1 MRIRY
6 DDDAVDEQ
14 QLAKTTGFKE
24 QKLRQLFKLEERSD
38 LPAEHFEGA
47 IRWLKS
53 KQRHQGHRNAPPF
66 TVGDTIIAVLRWDYP
81 PRERQRI
88 AEAIRYLEIAEEA
101 IEPALQQ
108 LRIYGRNYLLALLHG
123 RSERQKHWVKANRLA
138 EDLNAELQWLAENE
152 DGLLHSNDSTLREA
166 LDPRTS
172 LGLFSIRL
180 ITRSRVVQYEN
191 LIDDGFP
198 DATPRAYFQFKVLDQ
213 WVKLGGTVRISRH
226 PHTQKIGGPL
236 VRFYSAVTEPVIGGS
251 PETLT
256 HVVKAYK
263 SWKAALDSWQ
273 LSMAIWN
280 YDIP

>member
-6 DDDAVDEQ
+6 DDDAVDEL
-14 QLAKTTGFKE
+14 QLAKTTGFKGE
-24 QKLRQLFKLEERSD
+24 KLRELFKIEEHSD
-38 LPAEHFEGA
+38 LPAERFEEA
-47 IRWLKS
+47 MRCLKS
-53 KQRHQGHRNAPPF
+53 KQSHEKRRNAPPF
-66 TVGDTIIAVLRWDYP
+66 TVRQTTIAVLRWDYP
-81 PRERQRI
+81 PQERERI
-88 AEAIRYLEIAEEA
+88 VEAIRYLKVLGNA

-108 LRIYGRNYLLALLHG
+108 LRIYGRNYLLTLVSG
-123 RSERQKHWVKANRLA
+123 RSERQKHWVKAHRLA
-138 EDLNAELQWLAENE
+138 EDLNAELRWLAENE
-152 DGLLHSNDSTLREA
+152 HGLLPDSTLRKA
-166 LDPRTS
+166 LDPRS

-191 LIDDGFP
+191 MIDDGFP
-198 DATPRAYFQFKVLDQ
+198 DATPKAYFRFKVLDQ
-213 WVKLGGTVRISRH
+213 WVKLGGTVRFSRH

-251 PETLT
+251 AETLT

-280 YDIP
+280 GDIP